1 MELDWTQESAAGV
14 TLVRVRLR
22 NERATDRRVRLR
34 NRLDG
39 PVLPPRRHGVPAAGW
54 DRDGVTEV
62 VPANQTVALGYASPA
77 PTTAP
82 PVTIDEV
89 GRVEEESDHSTSEA
103 AVRELGDH
111 RPPRAVLGGE
121 SESDRGKT
129 GGERSVVDRTADTID
144 DQRDTT
150 DGRSARHAS
159 LPDEAGVLLAP
170 YRTRI
175 RTAEALN
182 TAGVVEATALLDANG
197 SLAGV
202 ESLAADLDAD
212 ARELRALA
220 RAADALAARAAATA
234 PPTDALR
241 RLS

>member
-39 PVLPPRRHGVPAAGW
+39 PVLPPRRHGTPAAGW
-54 DRDGVTEV
+54 DRDGVTRV
-62 VPANQTVALGYASPA
+62 VAAGETAALGYASPA
-77 PTTAP
+77 PTATP
-82 PVTIDEV
+82 PVTVDEV
-89 GRVEEESDHSTSEA
+89 APVEQESGDSTPDA
-103 AVRELGDH
+103 AVRKLGDH

-121 SESDRGKT
+121 SDGRETR
-129 GGERSVVDRTADTID
+129 GERPVVDRGPRSID
-144 DQRDTT
+144 GQRDAV
-150 DGRSARHAS
+150 DECSARRAS
-159 LPDEAGVLLAP
+159 LPDGAGALLAP

-182 TAGVVEATALLDANG
+182 AAGVVEATSLLDANG
-197 SLAGV
+197 GLAGV
-202 ESLAADLDAD
+202 ESMGTDLDGD
-212 ARELRALA
+212 AEKLRALA
-220 RAADALAARAAATA
+220 RAADALAARAAATT